1 MSLSSFSKY
10 FCVAERT
17 VIMIRRIRSRVSLL
31 LLWAVIFTVLSGCSL
46 GRGDTDTTTAGTKPD
61 GTVTSAAGPKTPDD
75 STAAPDVPSTGDTV
89 SPVTS
94 APEPERISFST
105 TEGVVLVG
113 RIEKDDCFYFVPDQV
128 LDIECTELLIDTV
141 LKFSNITRLDMFDT
155 DIDGIDKTPYIGK
168 QVTVGG
174 ILRTIRGNFEKPYL
188 HAYFIENG
196 NTAGKS
202 HAEPDITPPVT
213 EPETKYDPSV
223 PLPSKMMPRTENG
236 HYVYNP
242 YRLTTEALESL
253 GNGFAD
259 VYIEVV
265 DAVLGYKNFVACD
278 DDYAMMLPTVLNY
291 EFPLYGVTFECEYSG
306 NGGVSLKYL
315 VSRIEQE
322 KLAAELFECINGYL
336 KSAKPGQSE
345 QMKAEMVYHALCT
358 AVSYDKVAAETR
370 KNIEPYY
377 AYVKKT
383 GICVTFAA
391 AYSQLLTQMGIE
403 NTEAS
408 GSVGDEGHAW
418 NLVTINGEKYFCDPT
433 FELDWKNGSAF
444 VYFGQTLSDRV
455 SNGIVPESC
464 SVGKY
469 MITSVAD
476 AGVSEHAL
484 QIISIQ

>member
-1 MSLSSFSKY
+1 MPRKG
-10 FCVAERT
+10 T
-17 VIMIRRIRSRVSLL
+17 VIMIRRICSRVSLL
-31 LLWAVIFTVLSGCSL
+31 LLWAVICTVFSGCRL
-46 GRGDTDTTTAGTKPD
+46 DIGDTDITTFGTKPD
-61 GTVTSAAGPKTPDD
+61 GTVTSADN
-75 STAAPDVPSTGDTV
+75 TAASDKPSTGDTV
-89 SPVTS
+89 PPVTS
-94 APEPERISFST
+94 TPEPERISFST

-345 QMKAEMVYHALCT
+345 QMKAEIVYHALCT
-358 AVSYDKVAAETR
+358 AVSYDKVTAETR

-391 AYSQLLTQMGIE
+391 AYSQLLTQVGIE

-455 SNGIVPESC
+455 SNGIVPETC
-464 SVGKY
+464 TVGKY
-469 MITSVAD
+469 VITSVAD
-476 AGVSEHAL
+476 AGVSERAL
-484 QIISIQ
+484 QIISLQ

>member
-1 MSLSSFSKY
+1 MYLTPGCFY
-10 FCVAERT
+10 AAERT

-31 LLWAVIFTVLSGCSL
+31 LLFAVICTVLSGCRIGS
-46 GRGDTDTTTAGTKPD
+46 GEVDITTVDTKPG
-61 GTVTSAAGPKTPDD
+61 GTVTSVVGTKTPDD
-75 STAAPDVPSTGDTV
+75 STAAPDTPSTGGTV
-89 SPVTS
+89 PSVTS
-94 APEPERISFST
+94 TPEPERISFST

-128 LDIECTELLIDTV
+128 LDIECTELSDTV
-141 LKFSNITRLDMFDT
+141 LKFSGITRLDMFDT
-155 DIDGIDKTPYIGK
+155 DIDGIDKMPYVGK

-202 HAEPDITPPVT
+202 HAEPEITPPVT

-242 YRLTTEALESL
+242 YRLPTEALESL

-278 DDYAMMLPTVLNY
+278 DDYAMMLSTVLY
-291 EFPLYGVTFECEYSG
+291 CEFPLYGVTFECEYSG
-306 NGGVSLKYL
+306 NGGVSLRYF
-315 VSRIEQE
+315 VSRGEQE
-322 KLAAELFECINGYL
+322 KLAAELFGCINGYL

-345 QMKAEMVYHALCT
+345 QMKAEIVYHALCT

-377 AYVKKT
+377 AYVKKI

-391 AYSQLLTQMGIE
+391 AYSQLLTQVGIE
-403 NTEAS
+403 NTEVT
-408 GSVGDEGHAW
+408 GSDIDGDGHAW
-418 NLVTINGEKYFCDPT
+418 NLVTIDGKKYFCDPT
-433 FELDWKNGSAF
+433 FELNWKNGSAF
-444 VYFGQTLSDRV
+444 VYFGRTTADRV
-455 SNGIVPESC
+455 SNGFPPENC
-464 SVGKY
+464 TVGKY

-476 AGVSEHAL
+476 AGVSERAL
-484 QIISIQ
+484 QIISLQ